1 MNTRFQKAGAVVT
14 LLGVMLWF
22 FAGICIMTS
31 YAEDKNDGSLS
42 LNCVSE
48 DKVLAGMQWNLYKV
62 GYRYGDKYQ
71 LSGDFEEYP
80 VSLEDTTS
88 TGLSDIAST
97 LENCVIIDKIS
108 PLMSGET
115 DSSGKLDFT
124 DLEQGLYLVCGN
136 LLKIDTTSYVPEP
149 FILEIGEEEDGTN
162 QNYTINP
169 KFFHFGVLDQMDA
182 DYTIKKIWRNDANQL
197 QDRTVSISVEMYKD
211 GEYFETVV
219 LDESN
224 DWSYTWTDQAHTDW
238 RVKEVDIPENYT
250 VVYRSNETQYAIVN
264 THKFDIGDQPPEETT
279 STTTTTSITTSTTT
293 VTGTGTFTATETTIT
308 TDEVVTTVPEPT
320 PEKPQTTTT
329 IRGKLPQ
336 TGQLWW
342 PVPVLAG
349 GGIILI
355 SIGLRIRSR
364 K

>member
-1 MNTRFQKAGAVVT
+1 MNTRFQKTGAVVT

-22 FAGICIMTS
+22 FAGICMMTA

-48 DKVLAGMQWNLYKV
+48 DEVLAGMKWNLYKV
-62 GYRYGDKYQ
+62 GYRDGDKYQ
-71 LSGDFEEYP
+71 LSGDFEEYQI
-80 VSLEDTTS
+80 SLDDTTS
-88 TGLSDIAST
+88 TGLSDAAST
-97 LENCVIIDKIS
+97 LENYVIIDRIS

-115 DSSGKLDFT
+115 DSYGKLDFT
-124 DLEQGLYLVCGN
+124 DLEQGLYLVCGK
-136 LLKIDTTSYVPEP
+136 LLKVDKTSYIPEP
-149 FILEIGEEEDGTN
+149 FLVEIGQEEDGTN
-162 QNYTINP
+162 QNYIINP

-182 DYTIKKIWRNDANQL
+182 DYTVKKIWRNDANQL

-224 DWSYTWTDQAHTDW
+224 NWSYTWTDKAHTDW

-264 THKFDIGDQPPEETT
+264 THKFGIGDQPPETT
-279 STTTTTSITTSTTT
+279 ST
-293 VTGTGTFTATETTIT
+293 TGTFTATETTT
-308 TDEVVTTVPEPT
+308 TTIKSVTTVPV

-329 IRGKLPQ
+329 IKGKLPQ

-349 GGIILI
+349 LGIILI